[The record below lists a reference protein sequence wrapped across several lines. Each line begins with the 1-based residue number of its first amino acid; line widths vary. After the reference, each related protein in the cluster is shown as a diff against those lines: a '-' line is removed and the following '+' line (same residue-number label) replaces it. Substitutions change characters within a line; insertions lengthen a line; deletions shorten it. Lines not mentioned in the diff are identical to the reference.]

1 MYKKN
6 SLGVS
11 LLAKRSTLSSLLFSF
26 LEWEHPGEFMLSD
39 YDYWRNEETQPL
51 PVVRGF
57 DWQAESREER
67 FRRLKAIA
75 DATGT
80 RYLFVYLQD
89 QKRRWQGYGIRRYPD
104 APMTNGGLR

>member
-1 MYKKN
+1 M
-6 SLGVS
+6 SG
-11 LLAKRSTLSSLLFSF
+11 
-26 LEWEHPGEFMLSD
+26 D
-39 YDYWRNEETQPL
+39 YDDWRNQDTQPL

-57 DWQAESREER
+57 DQQTETREER

-89 QKRRWQGYGIRRYPD
+89 QKRRWQGYGIQRYSD
-104 APMTNGGLR
+104 APMKNGGLRQWHPHR